1 MKYEKS
7 ASISLFACSSS
18 PLCASVRGKYHFP
31 LIIYIYIYF
40 FFLITDCLVV
50 CGDQIKLDGSASFRQ
65 LLSKKIAILLSQPK
79 DQGMFFSQLR

>member
-31 LIIYIYIYF
+31 LIIYIYIF
-40 FFLITDCLVV
+40 FFKITNCAVV

>member
-31 LIIYIYIYF
+31 LIIYIYF
-40 FFLITDCLVV
+40 FFLITNCAVV
-50 CGDQIKLDGSASFRQ
+50 CGDQIKLDGCASFRQ
-65 LLSKKIAILLSQPK
+65 LLNKKIAILLSQPK